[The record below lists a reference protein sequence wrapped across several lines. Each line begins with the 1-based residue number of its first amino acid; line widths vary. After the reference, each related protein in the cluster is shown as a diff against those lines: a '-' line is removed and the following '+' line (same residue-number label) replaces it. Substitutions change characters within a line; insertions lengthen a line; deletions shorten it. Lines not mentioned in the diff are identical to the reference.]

1 MSLLTNRRL
10 FETGRESFKNLSLPR
25 PITHEKDFLGIKVSI
40 NLVNGMQSEKV
51 STLNLEYKTMLF
63 CLEKFCHQQMAQT
76 FHIL

>member
-25 PITHEKDFLGIKVSI
+25 PITHEKDFLGIKSLI
-40 NLVNGMQSEKV
+40 NLVNGMQLEKV
-51 STLNLEYKTMLF
+51 STLNLKYKTTLS
-63 CLEKFCHQQMAQT
+63 CLEKFCRLLMEQT